1 MKKVISLFLALL
13 MLFSVATVAF
23 AAGNDTDDP
32 VPVGGPQDP
41 AGETPDTPPVDAQ
54 DEGADNTAEE
64 PAKEDTDVLE
74 QIQDI
79 PVAPAKAV
87 LKVGKIVLKL
97 VKVFVKLGLKFGL
110 IDSDELVKT
119 VAEAFGLDPETELPP
134 GTAAAIITLI

>member
-23 AAGNDTDDP
+23 AAGNDTETP
-32 VPVGGPQDP
+32 VAVGESQNK

-74 QIQDI
+74 QIKDI

-110 IDSDELVKT
+110 IDSDELINT